1 MGDVNHEPTMEEI
14 LASIKK
20 IIAEDDDGRRASAGP
35 RRGGPRKDPV
45 GATRSESNDVLEL
58 TDPVEEPSVA
68 ERAPGEGAEALLSE
82 ETADA
87 GRAAL
92 AMLSTIAREHGEA
105 QEAAGSAALEQL
117 VREMIRPM
125 LRDWLD
131 ANLPT
136 IIESMVAREIE
147 RITGT
152 RD

>member
-20 IIAEDDDGRRASAGP
+20 IIAEDGDDRRAPP

-45 GATRSESNDVLEL
+45 VDSADVLEL
-58 TDPVEEPSVA
+58 TDPVAEPEPS
-68 ERAPGEGAEALLSE
+68 AEAESEPLLSDDA
-82 ETADA
+82 TDA

-92 AMLSTIAREHGEA
+92 AMLSTIAREHDEA

-117 VREMIRPM
+117 VRETIRPM
-125 LRDWLD
+125 LKDWLD
-131 ANLPT
+131 ANLPA
-136 IIESMVAREIE
+136 IVEAMVAREIE
-147 RITGT
+147 RITAP